1 MDWCISGFRATSDRQ
16 WSCVKVVQNPAGT
29 APRGNISL
37 ADGYKQEWCSISWSS
52 STRWSHLISNVCV
65 CVCGCHYSPCRGINN
80 QCRQCLTASLHPP
93 TLTRTPA
100 CRLLTDGKLITPA
113 VNHRPQMPPW
123 PHVYYFFSHIRSACV
138 CGVTVTHLG
147 RALCLWWRARW
158 VRSRRTRR
166 LTWWWSG
173 RTELPLVLSI

>member
-65 CVCGCHYSPCRGINN
+65 CVWMSLFPLQRHKQPVQTMSDSFTSSSDINEN
-80 QCRQCLTASLHPP
+80 ASLSSTDRREADNSGRESPP
-93 TLTRTPA
+93 SDATLTS
-100 CRLLTDGKLITPA
+100 RLLFFF
-113 VNHRPQMPPW
+113 
-123 PHVYYFFSHIRSACV
+123 PHPECV
-138 CGVTVTHLG
+138 CVWCHCHSPG
-147 RALCLWWRARW
+147 
-158 VRSRRTRR
+158 
-166 LTWWWSG
+166 
-173 RTELPLVLSI
+173 